1 MADNKKITLTK
12 SDRLKVAWRSTF
24 IQGSWNYERMQNG
37 GWLFSL
43 MPAINKLYTKKEDRI
58 AAYKRHMEF
67 FNTHPYLAS
76 PILGVTLALEE
87 DRANGAAVD
96 DVAIQGVKVGM
107 MGPLAGVGD
116 PVFWFTVRPIVG
128 ALGASLAIG
137 GNILGPIL
145 FFVLWNLIR
154 WSFMWYT
161 QEFGYRAGSRI
172 SEDLSGGL
180 LQKVTRGASMM
191 GMFVIGALIQRWVSI
206 KFLPVVSTIQQQKGS
221 YIEWSK
227 LPKGSKGIQ
236 EALTQY
242 NLGKGLSL
250 SNVKVTTLQDNLN
263 QLIPGLAALLLTF
276 LCMWLLKK
284 KVSPIV
290 IILGI
295 FVVGILLHVIG
306 WL

>member
-1 MADNKKITLTK
+1 MADSKKVTL
-12 SDRLKVAWRSTF
+12 SRNDRLKVAWRSTF
-24 IQGSWNYERMQNG
+24 IQGSWNYERMQNA
-37 GWLFSL
+37 GWLYSL
-43 MPAINKLYTKKEDRI
+43 MPALNKLYTKKEDRI
-58 AAYKRHMEF
+58 AAYKRHLEF

-76 PILGVTLALEE
+76 PIIGVTLALEE
-87 DRANGAAVD
+87 DRANGAPVD

-116 PVFWFTVRPIVG
+116 PVFWFTVRPIIG
-128 ALGASLAIG
+128 ALGASMAIG

-145 FFVLWNLIR
+145 FFVLYNLIR
-154 WSFMWYT
+154 WGFMWYT

-180 LQKVTRGASMM
+180 LQKITRGASMM
-191 GMFVIGALIQRWVSI
+191 GMFVIGALIERWVKI
-206 KFLPVVSTIQQQKGS
+206 DFKPVVSKIQQQKGS
-221 YIEWSK
+221 YIDWNS

-242 NLGKGLSL
+242 NMGKGLSL
-250 SNVKVTTLQDNLN
+250 SNVKVTTLQNNLD
-263 QLIPGLAALLLTF
+263 QLIPGLMALLLTF

-284 KVSPIV
+284 KVSPII

-295 FVVGILLHVIG
+295 FVVGVGLHVVG